1 MSARNP
7 TDKEQPMTPN
17 TQVSPVP
24 QKTILITGCSSGIGA
39 FCAQA
44 LKQRGW
50 RVFATARKAE
60 DLAYLREQGFEAFYL
75 DYCEPESIAAVAE
88 AVLNACHHQLDALF
102 NNGAYAQPGAV
113 EDLPMEALRLQ
124 FEANFFGWQD
134 LTQRLI
140 PAMRARKQGRLVHCS
155 SILGLV
161 PMKWRGAYVSSK
173 FALEGLMLVQRME
186 LEGSGLTVSM
196 IEPGPITSKFA
207 INAAAFAQKYIDM
220 EASVHRQDYQR
231 QFAKLQGGGTKSSA
245 KLGPDAVFEVLLHA
259 LESDRP
265 RPHYPVTRPAKLGIL
280 AKRLLPSRW
289 LYKMLSDQS

>member
-1 MSARNP
+1 MSANDQTGKR
-7 TDKEQPMTPN
+7 QQMTGIG
-17 TQVSPVP
+17 SAASHK

-39 FCAQA
+39 YCAEA
-44 LKQRGW
+44 LKTRGW
-50 RVFATARKAE
+50 RVFVTARKE
-60 DLAYLREQGFEAFYL
+60 QDLDYLRAQGFEAFYL
-75 DYCEPESIAAVAE
+75 DYCEPESIKNVAQ
-88 AVLNACHHQLDALF
+88 AVLELCDNRLDALF

-124 FEANFFGWQD
+124 FEANFFGWHD

-140 PAMRARKQGRLVHCS
+140 PAMRANKQGRLVHCS

-186 LEGSGLTVSM
+186 LQGSGISVSM
-196 IEPGPITSKFA
+196 IEPGPITSKFTV
-207 INAAAFAQKYIDM
+207 NAAAYAQKFIDM
-220 EASVHRQDYQR
+220 DKSVHAEDYKR
-231 QFAKLQGGGTKSSA
+231 QFAKLQSGGTKSSV
-245 KLGPDAVFEVLLHA
+245 KLGPEAVFDVLLHA
-259 LESDRP
+259 LESERP